1 MIERYA
7 KYYSKNINPEV
18 HQLLRTE
25 KILFVGLI
33 LVAAFLR
40 FYAPLQYPLAI
51 NQDELSNIYDAWS
64 IAETGKDRWE
74 TPNPFI
80 LRALG
85 DGDNRPA
92 SMAWLI
98 ALVFKFTGY
107 SITIGRMV
115 NAIPGLLSIL
125 FTFLF
130 LKNSYNKTIA
140 FAGMAV
146 LVFSPWH
153 ILFSRIALEG
163 VILPY
168 LFLILILYFWQKA
181 REGNYT
187 KLKYLIISGFLIGFS
202 ANIYQAT
209 KLSAPII
216 ALILGTGILIRTKR
230 VMPILIVAAFCLAG
244 ALPQLYSAFK
254 FSDAFFARANTETLP
269 LSQFSSYGKIIMNIL
284 SHFMPG
290 YLFFSPGVQY
300 NISLYRMYPAELAF
314 FYTGVVLLVINYKK
328 DSFKFPLYLLFLVG
342 IAMIIPSALTYSN
355 PNAIRASGFFIFVT
369 CGTAFGFYFIT
380 EFIKNN
386 KWKTA
391 AYAGGLVLLTSSFLY
406 TFSGYASSVKL
417 RDVNQQHY
425 LVELY
430 TNLEPYKDK
439 YERFYIENTTGES
452 HLYLLAYFKIH
463 PEEFRK
469 MEKEYVRLSFDDF
482 YRLDKYHYVKAENW
496 TAALDTLNRNRNIL
510 VAAQQKF
517 GGFNV
522 IDSSAHL
529 NSVFYFMEP
538 ASQTSSNPE

>member
-1 MIERYA
+1 M
-7 KYYSKNINPEV
+7 

-25 KILFVGLI
+25 KILFACLF
-33 LVAAFLR
+33 LVAAFVR

-98 ALVFKFTGY
+98 AFVFKFTGY
-107 SITIGRMV
+107 SIPIGRMV
-115 NAIPGLLSIL
+115 NAVPGLLSII
-125 FTFLF
+125 FTFFF

-168 LFLILILYFWQKA
+168 LFLVLILYLWQKA
-181 REGNYT
+181 RTHNYA
-187 KLKYLIISGFLIGFS
+187 KLKYLIILGFLIGFS

-216 ALILGTGILIRTKR
+216 AFILGIDILTRTKKIKP
-230 VMPILIVAAFCLAG
+230 VLIVAAFCLVG
-244 ALPQLYSAFK
+244 ALPQLYSAVK
-254 FSDAFFARANTETLP
+254 FSDAFFARASTETLP
-269 LSQFSSYGKIIMNIL
+269 LSQFSSYGKILMNLL
-284 SHFMPG
+284 SNFMPG
-290 YLFFSPGVQY
+290 YLFFSPQVHN
-300 NISLYRMYPAELAF
+300 NISLYRMYPAELVF
-314 FYTGVVLLVINYKK
+314 FYTGVILLLINYKK
-328 DSFKFPLYLLFLVG
+328 DGFKFLLYLLFLAG

-355 PNAIRASGFFIFVT
+355 PNAIRASGFFIFVV
-369 CGTAFGFYFIT
+369 CGTAFGFDFIT
-380 EFIKNN
+380 GFIKDN
-386 KWKTA
+386 KWMVT
-391 AYAGGLVLLTSSFLY
+391 AYAGGLILLASSFLY

-430 TNLEPYKDK
+430 TDLEPYKEK
-439 YERFYIENTTGES
+439 YHRFYIENTTGES
-452 HLYLLAYFKIH
+452 HLYLLAYFKVH

-482 YRLDKYHYVKAENW
+482 YRLDNYHYVKAENW
-496 TAALDTLNRNRNIL
+496 NSTLDTINRNGNIL
-510 VAAQQKF
+510 VAARQQF
-517 GGFNV
+517 DGFKI
-522 IDSSAHL
+522 IDSSVHL
-529 NSVFYFMEP
+529 KSVFYFMEP
-538 ASQTSSNPE
+538 VSQTSSNAE